1 MLKDFYLNLI
11 SPTAL
16 NESHSKMFFE
26 FLFLSG
32 LNKFHVNRRLHI
44 PRWHPEQ
51 NYIGKFLKNTSF
63 KVLSFKLNNL
73 TKVESRSFKDF
84 ATYE

>member
-1 MLKDFYLNLI
+1 MSLRTLATDNKIKDDSLNLI

-16 NESHSKMFFE
+16 DESHSKMFFE

-44 PRWHPEQ
+44 LRWHPEQ
-51 NYIGKFLKNTSF
+51 NYIYKFLKNTIQ
-63 KVLSFKLNNL
+63 SFKL
-73 TKVESRSFKDF
+73 K
-84 ATYE
+84 